1 MTSQTLGE
9 AYLWKA
15 QRRLRVLD
23 VLMEEQAY
31 SDVVREAQEVVE
43 LALKALLRQ
52 VGVDPP
58 KWHDVGP
65 LLQQFEGRLPAVL
78 RPHVARMAEIS
89 RWLRKER
96 EFAFYG
102 DVDFIPTEQYTK
114 DDAQRAID
122 DARFVVERVQEA
134 VGQQQN
140 PGGPGAT
147 DPPNPANSPDPTSLP
162 QSAS

>member
-43 LALKALLRQ
+43 LALKAVLQ
-52 VGVDPP
+52 YMGVDPP

-65 LLQQFEGRLPAVL
+65 VMLQLRERLPQSLQPDVE
-78 RPHVARMAEIS
+78 RMAAIS

-96 EFAFYG
+96 EFSFDG
-102 DVDFIPTEQYTK
+102 DVDFIPTEQYTRE
-114 DDAQRAID
+114 DAARALS
-122 DARFVVERVQEA
+122 DARFVVERVSA
-134 VGQQQN
+134 
-140 PGGPGAT
+140 ALS
-147 DPPNPANSPDPTSLP
+147 PPSGSSPAPS
-162 QSAS
+162 